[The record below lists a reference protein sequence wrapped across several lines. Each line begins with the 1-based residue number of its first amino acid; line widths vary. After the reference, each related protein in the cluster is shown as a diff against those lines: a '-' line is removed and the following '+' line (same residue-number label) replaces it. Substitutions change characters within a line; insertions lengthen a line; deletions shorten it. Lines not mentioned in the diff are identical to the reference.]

1 MKIIRY
7 WGALILYLITTPAAS
22 GQEGQGKLPVL
33 KADLDPLLS
42 FSTIWSTSAET
53 FETIFVPHLEKEKN
67 NPQFDW
73 LTSTKDRARFSRH
86 MFSNVETALTI
97 FQGQM
102 KIEEAVVEFVKG
114 KCARATL
121 SIYNRGDSGKISMQE
136 FDAIFRKAGQSLGA
150 QLKVAPKKQFI
161 TSNAAV
167 KVVSWIWST
176 PTGIAILEH
185 NDYQMNGQI
194 TQPEF
199 LRLKLA
205 APDQADWSM
214 GKMAM
219 GVQRMSLQ
227 KNVTKAA
234 NGDVFISGVPM
245 VDQGAKG
252 YCVAASCQR
261 LLEYMRIP
269 CDQHEIAQ
277 LLNVD
282 VEKGANAMVMQ
293 KSLAKVDQKFGV
305 SFKALINPELYYDT
319 KGKRRISLKEFATII
334 RDHADKG
341 VPLLWAL
348 GLGQFPEDPPLSN
361 GGGQISG
368 GHMRMVIGYN
378 SAKNQIVFTDS
389 WGAGHEVKRMSITDA
404 YEATLGLYSM
414 APRGM

>member
-1 MKIIRY
+1 MNFIRT
-7 WGALILYLITTPAAS
+7 WRALILCLPLTSVIL
-22 GQEGQGKLPVL
+22 GQENRVTLPTL
-33 KADLDPLLS
+33 KADLDPLLNFTS
-42 FSTIWSTSAET
+42 IWNTSSDT
-53 FETIFVPHLEKEKN
+53 FETLFVPRIEKENN

-73 LTSTKDRARFSRH
+73 LTATKDRARFSRH
-86 MFSNVETALTI
+86 MFSNVPTALTI
-97 FQGQM
+97 FQGQI
-102 KIEEAVVEFVKG
+102 KIEEAVVEFIQS

-121 SIYNRGDSGKISMQE
+121 SIYNRGDSGKITMQE
-136 FDAIFRKAGQSLGA
+136 FDAIFRKVGQSLGA
-150 QLKVAPKKQFI
+150 HLKVAPKKQFM
-161 TSNAAV
+161 TGNTAV
-167 KVVSWIWST
+167 KVVSWIWNT
-176 PTGIAILEH
+176 PAGTAILEH
-185 NDYQMNGQI
+185 NDYQIGGQI

-227 KNVTKAA
+227 KNVTKTAT
-234 NGDVFISGVPM
+234 GDIFISGVPM

-305 SFKALINPELYYDT
+305 SFKPLINPEVYYDS
-319 KGKRRISLKEFATII
+319 KGKRRVSLKEFATII
-334 RDHADKG
+334 REHADKG

-348 GLGQFPEDPPLSN
+348 GLGQFPEEPPLTS

-368 GHMRMVIGYN
+368 GHMRMMIGYN
-378 SAKNQIVFTDS
+378 SAKNQIIFSDS
-389 WGAGHEVKRMSITDA
+389 WGAGHEVKRMAAADA

-414 APRGM
+414 SPRGL

>member
-1 MKIIRY
+1 MT
-7 WGALILYLITTPAAS
+7 G
-22 GQEGQGKLPVL
+22 
-33 KADLDPLLS
+33 
-42 FSTIWSTSAET
+42 
-53 FETIFVPHLEKEKN
+53 
-67 NPQFDW
+67 
-73 LTSTKDRARFSRH
+73 
-86 MFSNVETALTI
+86 
-97 FQGQM
+97 
-102 KIEEAVVEFVKG
+102 
-114 KCARATL
+114 
-121 SIYNRGDSGKISMQE
+121 
-136 FDAIFRKAGQSLGA
+136 
-150 QLKVAPKKQFI
+150 
-161 TSNAAV
+161 NAAV
-167 KVVSWIWST
+167 KVVSWIWTT

-185 NDYQMNGQI
+185 NDYQAGGQI

-227 KNVTKAA
+227 KNVTKTAT
-234 NGDVFISGVPM
+234 GDVFISGVPM

-305 SFKALINPELYYDT
+305 SFKPLINPEIYYDN
-319 KGKRRISLKEFATII
+319 KGKRRVSLKEFATII

-348 GLGQFPEDPPLSN
+348 GLGQFPEEPPLTS
-361 GGGQISG
+361 GGSQISG
-368 GHMRMVIGYN
+368 GHMRMMIGYN
-378 SAKNQIVFTDS
+378 SAKNQIIFTDS
-389 WGAGHEVKRMSITDA
+389 WGAGHEIKRMAAVDA

-414 APRGM
+414 SPRGM

>member
-1 MKIIRY
+1 
-7 WGALILYLITTPAAS
+7 
-22 GQEGQGKLPVL
+22 
-33 KADLDPLLS
+33 
-42 FSTIWSTSAET
+42 
-53 FETIFVPHLEKEKN
+53 
-67 NPQFDW
+67 
-73 LTSTKDRARFSRH
+73 
-86 MFSNVETALTI
+86 
-97 FQGQM
+97 
-102 KIEEAVVEFVKG
+102 
-114 KCARATL
+114 
-121 SIYNRGDSGKISMQE
+121 MQE

-150 QLKVAPKKQFI
+150 HLKVAPKKQFM
-161 TSNAAV
+161 TGNAAV
-167 KVVSWIWST
+167 KVVSWIWTT
-176 PTGIAILEH
+176 PSGIAILEH
-185 NDYQMNGQI
+185 NDYQTGGQI

-227 KNVTKAA
+227 KNVTKTAT
-234 NGDVFISGVPM
+234 GDVFISGVPM

-305 SFKALINPELYYDT
+305 SFKPLINPEIYYDN
-319 KGKRRISLKEFATII
+319 KGKRRVSLKEFATII
-334 RDHADKG
+334 REHADKG

-348 GLGQFPEDPPLSN
+348 GLGQFPEEPPLTS

-368 GHMRMVIGYN
+368 GHMRMMIGYN
-378 SAKNQIVFTDS
+378 SAKNQIIFTDS
-389 WGAGHEVKRMSITDA
+389 WGAGHEVKRMAAADA

-414 APRGM
+414 SPRGM

>member
-1 MKIIRY
+1 MNFIRT
-7 WGALILYLITTPAAS
+7 WRALILCITSAS
-22 GQEGQGKLPVL
+22 VALGQENQRTLPTL
-33 KADLDPLLS
+33 KADLDPLLN
-42 FSTIWSTSAET
+42 FATIWNTKPET
-53 FETIFVPHLEKEKN
+53 FETIFVPHIEKENN

-73 LTSTKDRARFSRH
+73 LTATKDRARFARH
-86 MFSNVETALTI
+86 MFSNVQTALTI

-102 KIEEAVVEFVKG
+102 KIEEAIVEFIQG

-150 QLKVAPKKQFI
+150 HLKVAPKKQFM
-161 TSNAAV
+161 TGNAAV
-167 KVVSWIWST
+167 KVVSWVWTT
-176 PTGIAILEH
+176 PSGIAILEH
-185 NDYQMNGQI
+185 NDYQVGGQI

-227 KNVTKAA
+227 KNVTKTATR
-234 NGDVFISGVPM
+234 DVFISGVPM

-305 SFKALINPELYYDT
+305 SFKPLINPEIYYDN
-319 KGKRRISLKEFATII
+319 KGKRKVSLKEFATII
-334 RDHADKG
+334 REHADKG

-348 GLGQFPEDPPLSN
+348 GLGKFPEDPPLTS

-368 GHMRMVIGYN
+368 GHMRVMIGYN
-378 SAKNQIVFTDS
+378 SAKNQIIFTDS
-389 WGAGHEVKRMSITDA
+389 WGAGHEVKRMAAADA

-414 APRGM
+414 SPRGM